1 MRANTTNI
9 IQLSLLS
16 CVIAIFIISSNVFAD
31 SDHNKARKL
40 KEAGEILPL
49 EAIIAN
55 ARKQLSGHILE
66 IELEFEDGRYV
77 YELEM
82 LDDSGTIW
90 EFYYDAQSGKLIK
103 KKIDD

>member
-1 MRANTTNI
+1 MIANIANI
-9 IQLSLLS
+9 IQQSLL
-16 CVIAIFIISSNVFAD
+16 VAAIAILFSGSVFAD

-49 EAIIAN
+49 EVIIAN
-55 ARKQLSGHILE
+55 ARKQHPGHILE

-77 YELEM
+77 YELEL
-82 LDDSGTIW
+82 LDDSGIIW
-90 EFYYDAQSGKLIK
+90 ELNYDAQSGKLIK

>member
-1 MRANTTNI
+1 MKANITNI
-9 IQLSLLS
+9 IQQSLLS
-16 CVIAIFIISSNVFAD
+16 CVIAIFISGSAFAD

-49 EAIIAN
+49 EVIIAN

-66 IELEFEDGRYV
+66 IELEFEDDRYV

-90 EFYYDAQSGKLIK
+90 ELDYDAQSGKLIK
-103 KKIDD
+103 KKVDD